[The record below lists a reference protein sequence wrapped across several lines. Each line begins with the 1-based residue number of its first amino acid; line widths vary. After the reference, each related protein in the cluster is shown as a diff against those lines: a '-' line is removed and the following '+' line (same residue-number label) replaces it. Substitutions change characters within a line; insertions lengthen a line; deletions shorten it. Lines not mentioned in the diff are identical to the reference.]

1 MPPSSQSSFI
11 PKKSIK
17 RIERVRSSHRVNILT
32 YVAYSVFFGV
42 ILVSVSTF
50 FYLRFLESNLTA
62 TLTELNGL
70 RETFSGSSIEEVKE
84 MERRLRMAEYFF
96 GQHTSAYKIFNE
108 LEELA
113 VNEIIF
119 SGFSFNRVTDDAMEV
134 TITGESFKFDSVAF
148 QKDLF
153 GDSDLFSGA
162 QFVEVTKEAQV
173 EQVDDNES
181 NDGSVLPV
189 GFVAKLVFNT
199 VDLAYD
205 SAAYDAVSVPA
216 PAPVAVPV
224 STTTDSAVEAADAG
238 DGNTTS
244 DVPN

>member
-42 ILVSVSTF
+42 ILVSVATF
-50 FYLRFLESNLTA
+50 FYLRFLESNLQS
-62 TLTELNGL
+62 TLVELNGL
-70 RETFSGSSIEEVKE
+70 RESFSGSNIEQVKE

-96 GQHTSAYKIFNE
+96 GQHVSAYKVFNE
-108 LEELA
+108 LEALA
-113 VNEIIF
+113 VNEIVF
-119 SGFSFNRVTDDAMEV
+119 SGFSFDRVTNDAMEV

-153 GDSDLFSGA
+153 GDSDLFGGA

-173 EQVDDNES
+173 ELVDDNEG
-181 NDGSVLPV
+181 NDDSALPV
-189 GFVAKLVFNT
+189 GFTAKLVFNT
-199 VDLAYD
+199 SELAYD
-205 SAAYDAVSVPA
+205 SSVYDVVSA
-216 PAPVAVPV
+216 PAPIPV
-224 STTTDSAVEAADAG
+224 SIPVA
-238 DGNTTS
+238 TTS
-244 DVPN
+244 DTIADVESSEPVSGETN